1 MWLQIPVIMIWEK
14 NKELSTEIFPL
25 FPKKLKTQTLW
36 FQQMEVEITG
46 SIQLS
51 EFPPNSSCLA
61 SHTCIARGMS
71 GHVLEETAD
80 DLQVALPCTNKWSE
94 DLILIAKRSRALSAA
109 LLWMWH
115 PRTSLTDRRT
125 GRLTTLFVEGG
136 LLIWPPSVDVRAQ
149 CSVLVHVC
157 TKEQTA
163 ALLFGFLSPLP
174 ASLLAKHLAN
184 CDFRNFLRIPAHAT
198 TIRYEMIG
206 QGNILLPPRAKL
218 SLNSCPAIGLLRLFH
233 LFNSRGKLTHN
244 HVCFPTGHIVN
255 RIGTELESLCDDHLV
270 RFALSLYKM

>member
-1 MWLQIPVIMIWEK
+1 MWLQIPVIMIREK
-14 NKELSTEIFPL
+14 NKELSTEIFPS
-25 FPKKLKTQTLW
+25 FPKKLKNQTLR

-51 EFPPNSSCLA
+51 EFPPNSSCSA

-71 GHVLEETAD
+71 GQVLEETAD
-80 DLQVALPCTNKWSE
+80 DLQVELPCTNKWSE

-115 PRTSLTDRRT
+115 PRTSLTDRRP
-125 GRLTTLFVEGG
+125 GRLM
-136 LLIWPPSVDVRAQ
+136 SDVRAQ

-163 ALLFGFLSPLP
+163 ALLLGFLSPLP
-174 ASLLAKHLAN
+174 ASLLANHLAN
-184 CDFRNFLRIPAHAT
+184 GDFRNFLRIPAHAT
-198 TIRYEMIG
+198 AIRYEMIG

-233 LFNSRGKLTHN
+233 LLNSRGKLTHN
-244 HVCFPTGHIVN
+244 RVCFPTGHIDN
-255 RIGTELESLCDDHLV
+255 RIVTELASLCDDHLV
-270 RFALSLYKM
+270 RFTLSLYKM